1 MLHLIAYQQGMV
13 KIKMFRLLN
22 LCAEKMCQVYGSY
35 IGNVLF
41 CNYDVFIK
49 NMPLHGV
56 VFWRKAW
63 KKFGMVGSFHISIPH
78 DWHPIGVGEKKSTGC
93 LDCLRPA
100 HQRKKHPAQYFWM
113 ITYDIGFGDV

>member
-1 MLHLIAYQQGMV
+1 
-13 KIKMFRLLN
+13 
-22 LCAEKMCQVYGSY
+22 LCAKKVCQVYGSY

-49 NMPLHGV
+49 NMPMHGV

-78 DWHPIGVGEKKSTGC
+78 DWHPIGFGEKKINWLFGLSSPCTSKKKAPSPIY
-93 LDCLRPA
+93 LDD
-100 HQRKKHPAQYFWM
+100 Y
-113 ITYDIGFGDV
+113 V